1 MVINIYFSLAPLVP
15 LLIFTSSTWRRIKF
29 EHNQVCQ
36 NNEESTTIQQ
46 FLTNN
51 SRASDCTRINV
62 YYHWRIQ
69 WGRRQ
74 PVPPPPTGSNS
85 FVFAYVFA
93 KKCPRWRSVP
103 PQWLGAPPQWEI
115 LDPLQI
121 TIERRSSQRQCR
133 LLSYW
138 LYQHLIEVWYK
149 KFFWFVYIS
158 LFTFAMDINLSLN
171 VSSQE
176 DRISICYCG
185 PMELP
190 GLESSH

>member
-51 SRASDCTRINV
+51 SRPSDCTRINV

-69 WGRRQ
+69 WGRRRH
-74 PVPPPPTGSNS
+74 VPPPPPGSNS
-85 FVFAYVFA
+85 FIFTYVFA

-103 PQWLGAPPQWEI
+103 PPTARHPTSMGNPGSATDYNREEEQPATMQVAVILALPTFDCSLVQKILLVRIYLPFYICNGYKSQSKCFQSGRSYFHLLLWSHRITWLGI
-115 LDPLQI
+115 
-121 TIERRSSQRQCR
+121 
-133 LLSYW
+133 
-138 LYQHLIEVWYK
+138 
-149 KFFWFVYIS
+149 
-158 LFTFAMDINLSLN
+158 
-171 VSSQE
+171 
-176 DRISICYCG
+176 
-185 PMELP
+185 
-190 GLESSH
+190 